1 VPVYNPL
8 VIGKLFSLLKIQCFN
23 CHRLRIRQR
32 TIQTYTDC
40 LRLMKQGR
48 IGEARELEELYGEVA
63 LMERRLAKEKGEKG
77 EKEDKGGIV
86 RRLEEVRKR
95 IEGMML
101 GVEGKTEKVTTSAA
115 RVAVQEYV
123 KKLYQ

>member
-1 VPVYNPL
+1 
-8 VIGKLFSLLKIQCFN
+8 
-23 CHRLRIRQR
+23 
-32 TIQTYTDC
+32 
-40 LRLMKQGR
+40 MKQGR

-63 LMERRLAKEKGEKG
+63 LMERRLAKEKG